1 MGQQGRTQSTFFLKS
16 IDINQIWCYTS
27 TMTATPLRDDL
38 MVQEQLPAQDKFI
51 RAWQHMVAVIML
63 NQTGRKPVKQVL
75 PLFLDKWPT
84 PSEFTFAPEQ
94 AVKDVIWSLG
104 MMNVRYTRLRRMTQ
118 DYLTWDRKDATML
131 YGIGQYGSESYRIF
145 FNKERFEPKDKELKR
160 YLGY

>member
-1 MGQQGRTQSTFFLKS
+1 
-16 IDINQIWCYTS
+16 
-27 TMTATPLRDDL
+27 MTVIPLRDDL
-38 MVQEQLPAQDKFI
+38 MVQQQLPATNLFI
-51 RAWQHMVAVIML
+51 RGWQHMVAVIML

-75 PLFLDKWPT
+75 PLFLSKWSTPT
-84 PSEFTFAPEQ
+84 DFVIAPEQ

-104 MMNVRYTRLRRMTQ
+104 MMNVRYTRLKRMTQ

-145 FNKERFEPKDKELKR
+145 FNNERFEPKDKELRK

>member
-1 MGQQGRTQSTFFLKS
+1 
-16 IDINQIWCYTS
+16 
-27 TMTATPLRDDL
+27 MTVTPLRDDL
-38 MVQEQLPAQDKFI
+38 MVQEQLPATNLFI
-51 RAWQHMVAVIML
+51 RGWQHMVAVIML

-75 PLFLDKWPT
+75 PLFLSKWSTPT
-84 PSEFTFAPEQ
+84 DFVIAPEQ

-104 MMNVRYTRLRRMTQ
+104 MMNVRYTRLKRMTQ

-145 FNKERFEPKDKELKR
+145 FKNERFEPKDKELRK

>member
-1 MGQQGRTQSTFFLKS
+1 MK
-16 IDINQIWCYTS
+16 I
-27 TMTATPLRDDL
+27 TPLRDDL
-38 MVQEQLPAQDKFI
+38 MVQEQLPATNLYI
-51 RAWQHMVAVIML
+51 RTWQHMVAVIML

-84 PSEFTFAPEQ
+84 PYEFTFALEQ
-94 AVKDVIWSLG
+94 EVKDVIWSLG
-104 MMNVRYTRLRRMTQ
+104 MMNIRYTRLKRMTQ

-145 FNKERFEPKDKELKR
+145 FNKERFEPKDKELRR

>member
-1 MGQQGRTQSTFFLKS
+1 
-16 IDINQIWCYTS
+16 
-27 TMTATPLRDDL
+27 MTIIPLRDDL
-38 MVQEQLPAQDKFI
+38 MVQEQLPAENPYI

-75 PLFLDKWPT
+75 PLFLSKWST
-84 PSEFTFAPEQ
+84 PSEFAIAPEQ

-131 YGIGQYGSESYRIF
+131 YGIGEYGSQSYRIF
-145 FNKERFEPKDKELKR
+145 FNNERFEPKDKELRK

>member
-1 MGQQGRTQSTFFLKS
+1 
-16 IDINQIWCYTS
+16 
-27 TMTATPLRDDL
+27 
-38 MVQEQLPAQDKFI
+38 
-51 RAWQHMVAVIML
+51 MVAVIML

-75 PLFLDKWPT
+75 PLFLSKWPT
-84 PSEFTFAPEQ
+84 PYEFTFALEQ
-94 AVKDVIWSLG
+94 EVKEVIWSLG

-145 FNKERFEPKDKELKR
+145 FNNERFEPKDKELRR